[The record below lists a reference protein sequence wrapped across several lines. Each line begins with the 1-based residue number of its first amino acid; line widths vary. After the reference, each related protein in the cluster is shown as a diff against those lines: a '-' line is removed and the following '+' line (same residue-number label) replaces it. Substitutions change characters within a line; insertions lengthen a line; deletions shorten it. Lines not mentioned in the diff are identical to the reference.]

1 MEKKYIARN
10 VPLSHEKLAII
21 ESYRAELVRNLGFKV
36 SLSDAI
42 IHAVKIVHKQPQ
54 EAIQ

>member
-10 VPLSHEKLAII
+10 VPLSHEKLAVL
-21 ESYRAELVRNLGFKV
+21 EAYRAELESSLGFKV

-42 IHAVKIVHKQPQ
+42 IHAVKALKTK
-54 EAIQ
+54 EAI

>member
-10 VPLSHEKLAII
+10 VPLSHEKLAVI
-21 ESYRAELVRNLGFKV
+21 EAYRAELERDLGFKV

-42 IHAVKIVHKQPQ
+42 IHAIKNVNKQPQ
-54 EAIQ
+54 EAI

>member
-21 ESYRAELVRNLGFKV
+21 ESYRAELERNLGFKV